1 MIDQFDAYAE
11 YYNLF
16 YEGKDYKGESE
27 YVHQLIETH
36 HKGALKVLELGCG
49 SGGHAREL
57 LKYGYSIHGVD
68 ISSRMLEQAKLSI
81 RNDGAKVSFS
91 LGDARTLAL
100 NKKFDV
106 VLSLFHVLGYQNS
119 DEDVLKTFL
128 TAYEHLKPGGLFIY
142 DFWYGP
148 TVLSDGPST
157 RVLKIKK
164 DHQEIL
170 RISEPNMDLENHLC
184 KINYSIFVK
193 EATGLYKRIDE
204 LHSMRYF
211 FQDEFMHFESNKFIC
226 LDELAWMSQLPLA
239 QGNWYGVRICKKPSI

>member
-1 MIDQFDAYAE
+1 MNDQFDAYAE

-16 YEGKDYKGESE
+16 YEGKDYRGESE
-27 YVHQLIETH
+27 YIHTLIATH
-36 HKGALKVLELGCG
+36 HKDASEVLELGCG

-57 LKYGYSIHGVD
+57 IKYGYLIHGVD
-68 ISSRMLEQAKLSI
+68 ISSRMLEQAKSSALKDMA
-81 RNDGAKVSFS
+81 NVNFS
-91 LGDARTLAL
+91 LGDVRTLSL

-119 DEDVLKTFL
+119 DEDVLKTFI

-148 TVLSDGPST
+148 TVIYDGPST
-157 RVLKIKK
+157 RVLEIKK

-170 RISEPNMDLENHLC
+170 RISEPSMDLENHIC

-193 EATGLYKRIDE
+193 NSTEFYRRINE
-204 LHSMRYF
+204 LHLMRYF
-211 FQDEFMHFESNKFIC
+211 FPDEFACFEDKKFTC
-226 LDELAWMSQLPLA
+226 LDEFSWMSHTPLTL
-239 QGNWYGVRICKKPSI
+239 GCWYGLRICKKI